1 VSKYEPLWQHISD
14 QTSESLTMTFDD
26 ASTILGFEID
36 HSLLT
41 YKKELVGYGWSVVKI
56 SLKSKTI
63 IFNRS

>member
-1 VSKYEPLWQHISD
+1 
-14 QTSESLTMTFDD
+14 MTFDD